1 MSASWHWGES
11 AARGLRRGLF
21 LAAGIVIAAAALFAA
36 RLALNP
42 EGPPA
47 VQAIGGPFVLV
58 DHDGRTVSDRD
69 FAGHLLLIYFGF
81 THCPDMCPLAMQEM
95 AVALDAL
102 GPMAKDVQPL
112 LITVD
117 PERDT
122 PETLKRYV
130 TQFHP
135 RILGLTGTPE
145 QIDAAVRAYR
155 VYAARAKGESV
166 EHHYSVDHTGLI
178 YVMGKN
184 GEYLA
189 HFSSGTSGAAMAER
203 LRRFL

>member
-1 MSASWHWGES
+1 MA
-11 AARGLRRGLF
+11 
-21 LAAGIVIAAAALFAA
+21 AAGVFAV
-36 RLALNP
+36 RLALDP
-42 EGPPA
+42 GGPPA

-58 DHDGRTVSDRD
+58 DHDGRAVSDRD
-69 FAGHLLLIYFGF
+69 FAGRLLLIYFGF
-81 THCPDMCPLAMQEM
+81 TNCPDMCPLAMQEM

-102 GPMAKDVQPL
+102 GPKAKDVQPL

-117 PERDT
+117 PQRDT

-130 TQFHP
+130 AQFHP

-178 YVMGKN
+178 YVMGKG

-189 HFSSGTSGAAMAER
+189 HFSSGTSGATMAER
-203 LRRFL
+203 LRRWL